1 VRKGSGEILIEM
13 SLNPVEL
20 PGEENGRFVLAI
32 IRDITERKRGEEAL
46 MDAEALFHTVFD
58 NASIGVAVV
67 GLDGRF
73 LRVNRALCEILGHTE
88 EALLA
93 TVFSEITHPEDLDTS
108 SALARAG
115 RRMASSTDTRWR
127 NATSGRQGDL
137 FGPR

>member
-1 VRKGSGEILIEM
+1 M

-20 PGEENGRFVLAI
+20 PGEENGSFVLAI

-93 TVFSEITHPEDLDTS
+93 TSFSGITHPDDLDAS
-108 SALARAG
+108 VALARRAMEGEIDRSSLEKRYVGAG
-115 RRMASSTDTRWR
+115 
-127 NATSGRQGDL
+127 G
-137 FGPR
+137 